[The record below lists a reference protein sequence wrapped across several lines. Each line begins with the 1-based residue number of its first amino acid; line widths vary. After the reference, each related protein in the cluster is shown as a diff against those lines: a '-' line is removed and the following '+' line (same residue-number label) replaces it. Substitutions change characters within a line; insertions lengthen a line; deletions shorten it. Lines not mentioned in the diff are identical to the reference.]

1 MKIGIGSVKPFRT
14 PSTLWLDRDKITR
27 VFEYQSRWFPGLVPS
42 NQGRFLTN
50 DVTAFTGSSMSL
62 LDALPESICLV
73 SLSSR
78 QFGPVP
84 RLPEACRPVLV
95 GLAFLRPARSCAR
108 SPGWCRPVLVGLPV
122 PRSARSCAQID
133 GRASFD
139 STHVEFQACFV
150 MFQYGHQYVAPPQ

>member
-1 MKIGIGSVKPFRT
+1 MIRYSIKIRFSHARFQRLACAKFVGTSGVVVSAKVGIGSVKPFKT
-14 PSTLWLDRDKITR
+14 PNTSWFDKDKTTR

-84 RLPEACRPVLV
+84 RPLGVCRPVRQ
-95 GLAFLRPARSCAR
+95 ASSSFRSILCA
-108 SPGWCRPVLVGLPV
+108 
-122 PRSARSCAQID
+122 
-133 GRASFD
+133 
-139 STHVEFQACFV
+139 TT
-150 MFQYGHQYVAPPQ
+150 

>member
-1 MKIGIGSVKPFRT
+1 MSKRFSHARFQRMTSARFVGTSVVSMFVETGIGSVKLVRT
-14 PSTLWLDRDKITR
+14 PNTSWLDWNKTTR

-95 GLAFLRPARSCAR
+95 GLPCLRSARSCAR
-108 SPGWCRPVLVGLPV
+108 SPGACRPV
-122 PRSARSCAQID
+122 CW
-133 GRASFD
+133 ASF
-139 STHVEFQACFV
+139 SLVSSILCAT
-150 MFQYGHQYVAPPQ
+150 G